1 MTHETHLPLTS
12 GQGLAPGDRAAL
24 RRAIQPAT
32 KPGPGPMAAAVPHLR
47 ALFDPA
53 LQALD
58 AHGYTLSLTRTRVL
72 QAITRGAL
80 ELDTAPAEWTVEHW
94 LHVKRMFGGCY
105 GMALMVVAVQ
115 GYHVAAAEGCHP
127 LFRDCS
133 SVPLA
138 RRLFGHAALQ
148 GEHLRLR
155 DVMAR
160 LGYRDSGTGYSLPRC
175 VAEILVWH
183 RAPTLAAATDES
195 IARFAEGSISATSR
209 KVLYGVSAG
218 LAELGILASPI
229 PYRSTTRRNEA
240 GTPGCPPEWLTWI
253 NRWRSSSSLSPS
265 TRAAF
270 HAALVVTGRWL
281 ARCHP
286 GISSPSEWTLE
297 TAHDWVRHVSERRV
311 GDGVPTGRHILNLGL
326 PQAATSKAKLI
337 SATRVLFRDLLDWE
351 WIERRFDVHRA
362 FKMPKQV
369 QRALGPNP
377 RPIDDAFWFKLRT
390 AALTLGPDDLLRGGK
405 GRPSL
410 MPPTMVQAVAMAW
423 TFSGCRSDEIYRL
436 ALDCVYTE
444 DVPEQADPATGEVTP
459 AFQQAM
465 LRVPANKTKGEF
477 VKPVER
483 PLADAIRRWQRE
495 RSPQP
500 KLIDRITQR
509 PIDYLFCVR
518 GRKLCRGFINR
529 TLIPILLRKAGLPA
543 HDGRGAITSHRARST
558 LATKLYSP
566 TSGMAAV
573 EVMEWL
579 GHTDI
584 ATGRYYID
592 LTPVRLMTA
601 FHRSVKLSENL
612 RFVGVLADTSPGP
625 GEPVLRYDLG
635 HGWCTNPAYS
645 MCAHRMA
652 CARCGF
658 YEPAESFVTTLSR
671 QKDRFVRMLQELD
684 LTEDERAAV
693 SGDAEAAGRLV
704 SRLAGRPTP
713 DQDPPTS
720 RIPSK

>member
-1 MTHETHLPLTS
+1 M
-12 GQGLAPGDRAAL
+12 
-24 RRAIQPAT
+24 
-32 KPGPGPMAAAVPHLR
+32 
-47 ALFDPA
+47 
-53 LQALD
+53 
-58 AHGYTLSLTRTRVL
+58 
-72 QAITRGAL
+72 
-80 ELDTAPAEWTVEHW
+80 
-94 LHVKRMFGGCY
+94 
-105 GMALMVVAVQ
+105 
-115 GYHVAAAEGCHP
+115 
-127 LFRDCS
+127 
-133 SVPLA
+133 
-138 RRLFGHAALQ
+138 Q